1 MLLKRSTKP
10 TNFVLPVILPSGIKV
25 NWYYENELLLNKAYR
40 QLKNINININIKP
53 LSPIVYE

>member
-10 TNFVLPVILPSGIKV
+10 TNFVLPVILSSGIKV

-40 QLKNINININIKP
+40 QLKNININIKP

>member
-10 TNFVLPVILPSGIKV
+10 TNYVLPVILPNGNKI
-25 NWYYENELLLNKAYR
+25 NWYYENEIMLNKAYK
-40 QLKNINININIKP
+40 QLKNININIKP